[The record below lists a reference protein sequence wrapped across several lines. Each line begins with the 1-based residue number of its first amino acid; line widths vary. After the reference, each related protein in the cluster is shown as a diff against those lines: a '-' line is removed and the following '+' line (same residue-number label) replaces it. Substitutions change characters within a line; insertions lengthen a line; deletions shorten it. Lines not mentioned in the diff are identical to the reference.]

1 MRISSE
7 VMGSL
12 TWPLNSQLGSIGASR
27 SDRSTIGADAD
38 PAPDAGIAGGAFK
51 TMLRAGVLAT
61 MESCATKGDA
71 QPPIATTKHTVVKT
85 ARVRARPGRA
95 LGAQAPTNSRD
106 PTAFATAIH
115 RVTDTKTAVIEPHG
129 SGSSGKR
136 R

>member
-12 TWPLNSQLGSIGASR
+12 MWPLNSQLGSIAASR
-27 SDRSTIGADAD
+27 SDRSTIGAGAD

-51 TMLRAGVLAT
+51 TTLRAGGVLAT

-95 LGAQAPTNSRD
+95 LGAQTPTNSRD
-106 PTAFATAIH
+106 TTAFT
-115 RVTDTKTAVIEPHG
+115 RLSTE
-129 SGSSGKR
+129 
-136 R
+136 